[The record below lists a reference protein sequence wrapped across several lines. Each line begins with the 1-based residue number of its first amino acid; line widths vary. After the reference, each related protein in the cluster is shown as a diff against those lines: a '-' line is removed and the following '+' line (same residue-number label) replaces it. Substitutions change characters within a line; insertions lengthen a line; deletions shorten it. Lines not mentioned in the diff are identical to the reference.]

1 MKNMLRLHKEAGCK
15 YGELALENLVM
26 HRGDLGSV
34 RLIDFKRAQVHH
46 HCKYG
51 DRHARVCCPE
61 LNELE
66 DEMEIFKAGGS
77 NMYATFLDLG

>member
-15 YGELALENLVM
+15 YGGELELENLVM
-26 HRGDLGSV
+26 HGDDLGSV
-34 RLIDFKRAQVHH
+34 RLIDFKSAQVHH

-51 DRHARVCCPE
+51 DRHARMSCSE

-66 DEMEIFKAGGS
+66 DEMEIFKDGGS
-77 NMYATFLDLG
+77 ICNIP